1 MNYTSYMLKLKQ
13 HARRHDQETRAQL
26 ALNFR
31 AMYQSLGLDLSGCA
45 KLLHVTERTLHNW
58 MAAKHDIP
66 VHRLTLAETAH
77 PYGASW

>member
-1 MNYTSYMLKLKQ
+1 MLKMKRY
-13 HARRHDQETRAQL
+13 ARRHDPETRAQL

-58 MAAKHDIP
+58 MAGKHGMTHP
-66 VHRLTLAETAH
+66 VHGLTLAETAH
-77 PYGASW
+77 SYGASW